1 MFDEEME
8 ERTAGT
14 EWRASNDD
22 EDGAARADPLVA
34 PAAAFVAAAD
44 AAFGDAKLLVN
55 MLDALPTCCGALPRA
70 EGGGLRHDARTPPS
84 AAEEDVTA
92 GAPAATSTPKEP
104 VAS

>member
-1 MFDEEME
+1 MFEEEIE

-14 EWRASNDD
+14 EWWASDD
-22 EDGAARADPLVA
+22 EKDGAARADPLFA
-34 PAAAFVAAAD
+34 PA

-55 MLDALPTCCGALPRA
+55 MLDAVTTCCGALPRA
-70 EGGGLRHDARTPPS
+70 EGGGLRHDARTPAS
-84 AAEEDVTA
+84 AAKEDVTT